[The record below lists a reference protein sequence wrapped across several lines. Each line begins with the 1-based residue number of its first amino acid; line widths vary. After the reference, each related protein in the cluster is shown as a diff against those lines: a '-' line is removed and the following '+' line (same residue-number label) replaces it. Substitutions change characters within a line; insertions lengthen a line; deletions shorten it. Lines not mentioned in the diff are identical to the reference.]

1 MSLVFMGKGGR
12 RVNPFRSLV
21 LLPMRGYRHGK
32 LLSNISSR
40 FYETELP
47 NRLSGPV
54 RRDLGQTLQRYRQEG
69 SRGLSQFLNG
79 F

>member
-12 RVNPFRSLV
+12 RVHPFRSLV

-32 LLSNISSR
+32 SISSR
-40 FYETELP
+40 LYETELP
-47 NRLSGPV
+47 KRLSGPV
-54 RRDLGQTLQRYRQEG
+54 RRDLGQALQGYRQEG